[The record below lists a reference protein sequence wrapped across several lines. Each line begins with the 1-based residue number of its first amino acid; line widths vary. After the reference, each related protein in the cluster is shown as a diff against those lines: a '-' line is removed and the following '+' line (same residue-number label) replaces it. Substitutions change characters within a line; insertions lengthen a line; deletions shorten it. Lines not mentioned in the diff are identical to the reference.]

1 MTISNH
7 KLYLGMYSFQIKK
20 SRSGVDDVISIND
33 FLSESYPSAENKFS
47 DGFAQEII
55 NLLDAKAFKNK
66 SKTHGGTLDDK
77 SIASENRYFD
87 ILIDGGLTG
96 IEQFL
101 VDEKGK
107 KEKISRDKI
116 VGLKFYARFWM
127 PAGGKTGYIFIQK
140 YSGLSLK
147 PLFDEIIKTT
157 LKKHGCSIAATGNN
171 IRAITTKKR
180 LQNFL
185 KVSAL
190 RDVTV
195 ISKNSSHDTGAGDA
209 QTVTVK
215 LRNIKV
221 NTKDKKIDKKVV
233 EDALKNHGF
242 IIGDRNY
249 EMTATYESKYDG
261 KKEEEKTTK
270 LDASE
275 DSINIIPN
283 ILLPSRCIDLNG
295 YPNFMETKLFVD
307 DEIKQIK
314 IEAKM

>member
-1 MTISNH
+1 MSLSNH

-20 SRSGVDDVISIND
+20 SRSAIDELVSIND
-33 FLSESYPSAENKFS
+33 FLSEAYADAKNKFA

-55 NLLDAKAFKNK
+55 NLFDEKAFKNK
-66 SKTHGGTLDDK
+66 QKTHGGTLDEK
-77 SIASENRYFD
+77 STASENRYFD
-87 ILIDGGLTG
+87 LLIDGGITG

-107 KEKISRDKI
+107 KEKISKDKI

-157 LKKHGCSIAATGNN
+157 LKKHGFSIAATGNN

-180 LQNFL
+180 LKNFL

-215 LRNIKV
+215 LRNIKI
-221 NTKDKKIDKKVV
+221 NNKEKKIDKKVV

-242 IIGDRNY
+242 QIGDRNY
-249 EMTATYESKYDG
+249 EMTATYETKYDG

-270 LDASE
+270 LDVSE
-275 DSINIIPN
+275 NSINIIPN
-283 ILLPSRCIDLNG
+283 ILLPNRCIDSNG
-295 YPNFMETKLFVD
+295 YPDFKETKLFVD
-307 DEIKQIK
+307 NEIKQIK

>member
-1 MTISNH
+1 MTTSNH

-20 SRSGVDDVISIND
+20 SRARNNDLISIND
-33 FLSESYPSAENKFS
+33 FLSESYPDAANKFS
-47 DGFAQEII
+47 EGFAQEII
-55 NLLDAKAFKNK
+55 KLFDAKAFKNK
-66 SKTHGGTLDDK
+66 SKTHGGTLDEK
-77 SIASENRYFD
+77 SITSEKRYFD

-96 IEQFL
+96 IEQFI

-107 KEKISRDKI
+107 KEKITRDKI

-127 PAGGKTGYIFIQK
+127 PAGGSTGYIFIQK
-140 YSGLSLK
+140 YSGLSIK

-157 LKKHGCSIAATGNN
+157 LTKQGFSFATPGNK
-171 IRAITTKKR
+171 IQAITTKKR
-180 LQNFL
+180 LTNFL

-190 RDVTV
+190 RDITV

-215 LRNIKV
+215 LKNIKV
-221 NTKDKKIDKKVV
+221 NKKDKKIDKKVV

-242 IIGDRNY
+242 IIGDREY
-249 EMTATYESKYDG
+249 EMTATYESKFDG

-283 ILLPSRCIDLNG
+283 ILLPFRCMDSNG
-295 YPNFMETKLFVD
+295 YPNFIETKAFVD
-307 DEIKQIK
+307 EEIKQIK